1 MANQNVFAQIM
12 SLGHRETFQRCVERY
27 HGDAYIK
34 TFSCRDQWLAM
45 AFAQLTFRD
54 SLRDLEAALNARP
67 ELLYQMGFRSRVA
80 RSTLADANEVRDW
93 HTDAQLACASNEQQ
107 SKFLEDAAV
116 AGCVG
121 VGQSAARDRAAETE
135 VIELLLTRS
144 QAVLQITQAFPKGEQ
159 REREREQVI
168 PRGER
173 RGLIVTSILRDD
185 ASKIALRK
193 EVDDLREDE
202 TSRMHEN
209 VVYLKSGP
217 KRLKSEDFIRRLS
230 PDDSKIPISH
240 QAEIAARILAA

>member
-93 HTDAQLACASNEQQ
+93 HIFADWAHLLGATRQQ
-107 SKFLEDAAV
+107 GSDL
-116 AGCVG
+116 
-121 VGQSAARDRAAETE
+121 
-135 VIELLLTRS
+135 VITL
-144 QAVLQITQAFPKGEQ
+144 
-159 REREREQVI
+159 
-168 PRGER
+168 
-173 RGLIVTSILRDD
+173 D
-185 ASKIALRK
+185 ASDTI
-193 EVDDLREDE
+193 
-202 TSRMHEN
+202 T
-209 VVYLKSGP
+209 LKGLTLTAGQTNS
-217 KRLKSEDFIRRLS
+217 FT
-230 PDDSKIPISH
+230 
-240 QAEIAARILAA
+240 AADVRFA